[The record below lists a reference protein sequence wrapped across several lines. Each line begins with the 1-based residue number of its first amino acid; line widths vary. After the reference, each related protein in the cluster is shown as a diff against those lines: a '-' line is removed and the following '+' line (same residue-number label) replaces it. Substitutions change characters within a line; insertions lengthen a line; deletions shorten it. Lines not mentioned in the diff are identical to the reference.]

1 MKRSNTLGLRLVLA
15 LSTSLLAACVTTPQ
29 GPKPVPEKPLEEKL
43 APLEAF
49 LQQQVD
55 AQKIPGAVV
64 LVRRTDSDDVYLKAV
79 GQMDREKGRA
89 LTEDAIFR
97 IASMTKPITSTA
109 VMMLVEE
116 GKLNLDDPISKYLPE
131 WKNPQVL
138 GAPDPSRPGGYQ
150 TVPAKTPI
158 TVKHL
163 LTHTSGLSY
172 SFWGD
177 PLAPFYAQAGVTDGF
192 QHTSKTLAEQSAALA
207 SVPLKHEPGAA
218 FTYGLST
225 DMLGYLVEKVSGKP
239 LDQFLQER
247 LFQPLGMKDT
257 HFFLP
262 PEKVSRL
269 PALYRHTAAGM
280 LERVP
285 ETGANVKEGAINYA
299 PDFHYAGSKTY
310 LSGGAGLASTAS
322 DYARFLQMLANG
334 GELGG
339 VRLLKKETID
349 LMTSN
354 QTGGLS
360 TNFGVPIA
368 FGLGFGLQD
377 DPARTREQGS
387 VGTFSWSGIFR
398 TTFWVDPA
406 QKNLGVVM
414 TQMWDMKA
422 EEPDHIQARIHDALM
437 Q

>member
-1 MKRSNTLGLRLVLA
+1 MNRRNTLEWRFVLA
-15 LSTSLLAACVTTPQ
+15 LSASLLAACATTPLAR
-29 GPKPVPEKPLEEKL
+29 KPVTEKPLAEKL

-64 LVRRTDSDDVYLKAV
+64 LVRRTDREDVYFKAV

-89 LTEDAIFR
+89 LPEDAIFR

-109 VMMLVEE
+109 VMMLVDE
-116 GKLNLDDPISKYLPE
+116 GRLNLEDPISKYLPE
-131 WKNPQVL
+131 WQSPRVL
-138 GAPDPSRPGGYQ
+138 GTPDPSSPGGYQ

-158 TVKHL
+158 TVKQL

-172 SFWGD
+172 RFWGD
-177 PLAPFYAQAGVTDGF
+177 PLTPFYAQAGVTDGF
-192 QHTSKTLAEQSAALA
+192 EHTSKTLAAQSAALA
-207 SVPLKHEPGAA
+207 SVPLKHEPGTA

-225 DMLGYLVEKVSGKP
+225 DVLGYLIEKVSGKP

-269 PALYRHTAAGM
+269 PALYRPTAAGR

-285 ETGANVKEGAINYA
+285 ETGASVKEGTASYA
-299 PDFHYAGSKTY
+299 PDFHYAGSKSY

-339 VRLLKKETID
+339 TRLLKKETVELMARNQLGD
-349 LMTSN
+349 LRSDIVKT
-354 QTGGLS
+354 
-360 TNFGVPIA
+360 
-368 FGLGFGLQD
+368 FGLGFTVQD
-377 DPARTREQGS
+377 DPARTPQRGA

-398 TTFWVDPA
+398 TTFWVDPE

-414 TQMWDMKA
+414 VNMWDLA
-422 EEPDHIQARIHDALM
+422 SDTPDDIRARIHETLM

>member
-1 MKRSNTLGLRLVLA
+1 MNRGNTLGLRFILA
-15 LSTSLLAACVTTPQ
+15 LSASLLAACVTTPS
-29 GPKPVPEKPLEEKL
+29 GPKPVPGKSLAEKL
-43 APLEAF
+43 APLEAL

-79 GQMDREKGRA
+79 GQLDREKGRP

-97 IASMTKPITSTA
+97 IASMTKPVTSTA

-172 SFWGD
+172 RFFGE
-177 PLAPFYAQAGVTDGF
+177 PLAPFYVRAGVTDGF
-192 QHTSKTLAEQSAALA
+192 EHTSKTLAEQSAALA

-225 DMLGYLVEKVSGKP
+225 DMLGHLVEKVSGKP

-269 PALYRHTAAGM
+269 PALYRHTASGT

-285 ETGANVKEGAINYA
+285 ETGANVQEGFGGYA

-310 LSGGAGLASTAS
+310 RSGGAGLVSTAA
-322 DYARFLQMLANG
+322 DYSRFLQMLANG

-339 VRLLKKETID
+339 VRVLKKETVD
-349 LMTSN
+349 AMTRN
-354 QTGGLS
+354 QIGTLRTDFVS
-360 TNFGVPIA
+360 LP
-368 FGLGFGLQD
+368 FGLGFAVQD
-377 DPARTREQGS
+377 DPARAPQMGS
-387 VGTFSWSGIFR
+387 VGTFFWSGVFR
-398 TTFWVDPA
+398 TTFWVDPE

-414 TQMWDMKA
+414 VNMWDLA
-422 EEPDHIQARIHDALM
+422 SDTPDDIRARIHQTLM